1 MAEQIEIEI
10 VGFTSLKAQIR
21 EATLEFQ
28 KLQSSGTATGA
39 EIDKAAAKVGAL
51 KDEFADATETAKS
64 LGTAA
69 GKFGAV
75 TKSLSVVAG
84 GFTAIQGAIGLAG
97 GDAKEF
103 EKTMQ
108 RVQSAM
114 ALSTGLA
121 QLAEMGD
128 SFTNLKKV
136 AVGAFNSIKVAI
148 GSSGVGLLV
157 IGLGAAITALAMN
170 WDELT
175 GAIDEE
181 TQAQIEANKV
191 MIAGTA
197 SVSKQILSIKY
208 YQSIVNDTTRSE
220 KERIL
225 AMKELQ
231 RLVPSLTN
239 NDINGAN
246 ALAAVNAEIEAY
258 INNATLKA
266 QIDALIAKKA
276 ENLNKQAEINAQ
288 TTEEATKGFING
300 VKAYLM
306 ASETYDEAFQKEMM
320 AIDSKAEATAG
331 LVKENNALDVQLKN
345 LTGSYLKTASA
356 ANKYAD
362 SAAGAGK
369 EVNKEIEAE
378 QNKLIV
384 LATMAALH
392 KETLAEQV
400 EAADKAFAVKV
411 EGLKKQ
417 GFTEVQIAEL
427 RDAELEKVRTDFYA
441 KEKEA
446 RDKANKEADEANK
459 KAAEDFIKRQEEKYG
474 KALKK
479 TSTFYQRE
487 QTDLN
492 NSTLKGREFQRA
504 QEQLNL
510 DRLKRER
517 RDAVQFKKDTSEI
530 DLQISSQTRN
540 TALADA
546 DFEKQ
551 QRQKTFDYTI
561 ASASQLIDSLKQ
573 LQDAQM
579 SAELAAVG
587 DNQEAQERI
596 REEYF
601 EKDKNFQYA
610 KASMAAIQGGIQAFT
625 QGMELGG
632 PPLAALFLAL
642 SLAATSVQ
650 LSAISKTKYVAPTA
664 SRPEAKA
671 TPSTYAEGGL
681 ILGPSHDL
689 GGVKTTMGELEGGE
703 FVMNRRTTAN
713 FLPLLAS
720 INSLGNTP
728 GPQVASS
735 QQTPIIKTY
744 VVATDMTSQQEA
756 NSRLNAL
763 ARL

>member
-1 MAEQIEIEI
+1 MAEDNIDIE
-10 VGFTSLKAQIR
+10 VTGFQTLRAQIK
-21 EATLEFQ
+21 EATIEMQ
-28 KLQSSGTATGA
+28 KLAAAGKEGT
-39 EIDKAAAKVGAL
+39 EEYVRAAAKIGAL
-51 KDEFADATETAKS
+51 KDELGDAADTAAA
-64 LGTAA
+64 LGTVA

-75 TKSLSVVAG
+75 TRSLSVVAG

-121 QLAEMGD
+121 QLSEMGD

-191 MIAGTA
+191 MLAGTA

-220 KERIL
+220 KERIV

-231 RLVPSLTN
+231 RLVPSLTD
-239 NDINGAN
+239 NDIKGAN

-266 QIDALIAKKA
+266 QIDALVAKKA
-276 ENLNKQAEINAQ
+276 ENLNKIEEVNAQ
-288 TTEEATKGFING
+288 TTEEATSGIING
-300 VKAYLM
+300 IKAYLM

-331 LVKENNALDVQLKN
+331 LVKQNTALDVQLKN
-345 LTGSYLKTASA
+345 LTGSYLKTATV

-362 SAAGAGK
+362 SATAAGKATKETVKEAEKMVEDGLDLLPLTQKAAAEQAKLALAALDERIKAEKGASDARRKLLESGTEDESALLGIKQKNAIEALNEAYIEEQTAAAGNAEALLAIDEKYADLGIILDQEYQKKYEDLDAAEQTKAEEKAQKDKEGKDKIAEEDLQREKDTKQAIYEFTMQSAGA
-369 EVNKEIEAE
+369 
-378 QNKLIV
+378 
-384 LATMAALH
+384 
-392 KETLAEQV
+392 
-400 EAADKAFAVKV
+400 
-411 EGLKKQ
+411 
-417 GFTEVQIAEL
+417 
-427 RDAELEKVRTDFYA
+427 
-441 KEKEA
+441 
-446 RDKANKEADEANK
+446 
-459 KAAEDFIKRQEEKYG
+459 
-474 KALKK
+474 
-479 TSTFYQRE
+479 
-487 QTDLN
+487 
-492 NSTLKGREFQRA
+492 
-504 QEQLNL
+504 
-510 DRLKRER
+510 
-517 RDAVQFKKDTSEI
+517 
-530 DLQISSQTRN
+530 
-540 TALADA
+540 
-546 DFEKQ
+546 
-551 QRQKTFDYTI
+551 
-561 ASASQLIDSLKQ
+561 LIDSLKQ

-587 DNQEAQERI
+587 DNKEAQERI

-681 ILGPSHDL
+681 LLGPSHDL
-689 GGVKTTMGELEGGE
+689 GGIRTTMGELEGGE
-703 FVMNRRTTAN
+703 FVMNRRSTAN
-713 FLPLLAS
+713 FLPLLNQ
-720 INSLGNTP
+720 INALGNTP

>member
-1 MAEQIEIEI
+1 MAEDNIDIE
-10 VGFTSLKAQIR
+10 VTGFQTLRAQIK
-21 EATLEFQ
+21 EATIEMQ
-28 KLQSSGTATGA
+28 KLAAAGKEGT
-39 EIDKAAAKVGAL
+39 EEYVRAAAKIGAL
-51 KDEFADATETAKS
+51 KDELGDAADTAAA
-64 LGTAA
+64 LGTVA

-75 TKSLSVVAG
+75 TRSLSVVAG

-121 QLAEMGD
+121 QLSEMGD

-191 MIAGTA
+191 MLAGTA

-220 KERIL
+220 KERIV

-231 RLVPSLTN
+231 RLVPSLTD
-239 NDINGAN
+239 NDIKGAN

-266 QIDALIAKKA
+266 QIDALVAKKA
-276 ENLNKQAEINAQ
+276 ENLNKIEEVNAQ
-288 TTEEATKGFING
+288 TTEEATSGIING
-300 VKAYLM
+300 IKAYLM

-331 LVKENNALDVQLKN
+331 LVKQNTALDVQLKN
-345 LTGSYLKTASA
+345 LTGSYLKTATV

-362 SAAGAGK
+362 SATAAGKATKETVKEAEKMVEDGLDLLPLTQKAADEQAKLALAALDERIKAEKGASDARRKLLESGTEDESALLGIKQKNAIEALNEAYIEEQTAAAGNAEALLAIDEKYADLGIILDQEYQKKYEDLDAAEQTKAEEKAQKDKEGKDKIAEEDLQREKDTKQAIYEFTMQSAGA
-369 EVNKEIEAE
+369 
-378 QNKLIV
+378 
-384 LATMAALH
+384 
-392 KETLAEQV
+392 
-400 EAADKAFAVKV
+400 
-411 EGLKKQ
+411 
-417 GFTEVQIAEL
+417 
-427 RDAELEKVRTDFYA
+427 
-441 KEKEA
+441 
-446 RDKANKEADEANK
+446 
-459 KAAEDFIKRQEEKYG
+459 
-474 KALKK
+474 
-479 TSTFYQRE
+479 
-487 QTDLN
+487 
-492 NSTLKGREFQRA
+492 
-504 QEQLNL
+504 
-510 DRLKRER
+510 
-517 RDAVQFKKDTSEI
+517 
-530 DLQISSQTRN
+530 
-540 TALADA
+540 
-546 DFEKQ
+546 
-551 QRQKTFDYTI
+551 
-561 ASASQLIDSLKQ
+561 LIDSLKQ

-587 DNQEAQERI
+587 DNKEAQERI

-681 ILGPSHDL
+681 LLGPSHDL
-689 GGVKTTMGELEGGE
+689 GGIRTTMGELEGGE
-703 FVMNRRTTAN
+703 FVMNRRATAN
-713 FLPLLAS
+713 FLPLLNQ
-720 INSLGNTP
+720 INALGNTP

>member
-1 MAEQIEIEI
+1 MAEDNIDIE
-10 VGFTSLKAQIR
+10 VTGFQTLRAQIK
-21 EATLEFQ
+21 EATIEMQ
-28 KLQSSGTATGA
+28 KLAAAGKEGT
-39 EIDKAAAKVGAL
+39 EEYVRAAAKIGAL
-51 KDEFADATETAKS
+51 KDELGDAADTAAA
-64 LGTAA
+64 LGTVA

-75 TKSLSVVAG
+75 TRSLSVVAG

-121 QLAEMGD
+121 QLSEMGD

-191 MIAGTA
+191 MLAGTA

-220 KERIL
+220 KERIV

-231 RLVPSLTN
+231 RLVPSLTD
-239 NDINGAN
+239 NDIKGAN

-266 QIDALIAKKA
+266 QIDALVAKKA
-276 ENLNKQAEINAQ
+276 ENLNKIEEVNAQ
-288 TTEEATKGFING
+288 TTEEATSGIING
-300 VKAYLM
+300 IKAYLM

-331 LVKENNALDVQLKN
+331 LVKQNTALDVQLKN
-345 LTGSYLKTASA
+345 LTGSYLKTATV

-362 SAAGAGK
+362 SATAAGKATKETVKEAEKMVEDGLDLLPLTQKAAAEQAKLALAALDERIKAEKGASDARRKLLESGTEDESALLGIKQKNAIEALNEAYIEEQTAAAGNAEALLAIDEKYADLGIILDQEYQKKYEDLDAAEQTKAEEKAQKDKEGKDKIAEEDLQREKDTKQAIYEFTMQSAGA
-369 EVNKEIEAE
+369 
-378 QNKLIV
+378 
-384 LATMAALH
+384 
-392 KETLAEQV
+392 
-400 EAADKAFAVKV
+400 
-411 EGLKKQ
+411 
-417 GFTEVQIAEL
+417 
-427 RDAELEKVRTDFYA
+427 
-441 KEKEA
+441 
-446 RDKANKEADEANK
+446 
-459 KAAEDFIKRQEEKYG
+459 
-474 KALKK
+474 
-479 TSTFYQRE
+479 
-487 QTDLN
+487 
-492 NSTLKGREFQRA
+492 
-504 QEQLNL
+504 
-510 DRLKRER
+510 
-517 RDAVQFKKDTSEI
+517 
-530 DLQISSQTRN
+530 
-540 TALADA
+540 
-546 DFEKQ
+546 
-551 QRQKTFDYTI
+551 
-561 ASASQLIDSLKQ
+561 LIDSLKQ

-587 DNQEAQERI
+587 DNKEAQERI

-681 ILGPSHDL
+681 LLGPSHDL
-689 GGVKTTMGELEGGE
+689 GGIRTTMGELEGGE
-703 FVMNRRTTAN
+703 FVMNRRATAN
-713 FLPLLAS
+713 FLPLLNQ
-720 INSLGNTP
+720 INALGNTP

>member
-1 MAEQIEIEI
+1 MAEDNIDIE
-10 VGFTSLKAQIR
+10 VTGFQTLRAQIK
-21 EATLEFQ
+21 EATIEMQ
-28 KLQSSGTATGA
+28 KLAAAGKEGT
-39 EIDKAAAKVGAL
+39 EEYVRAAAKIGAL
-51 KDEFADATETAKS
+51 KDELGDAADTAAA
-64 LGTAA
+64 LGTVA

-75 TKSLSVVAG
+75 TRSLSVVAG

-121 QLAEMGD
+121 QLSEMGD

-191 MIAGTA
+191 MLAGTA

-220 KERIL
+220 KERIV

-231 RLVPSLTN
+231 RLVPSLTD
-239 NDINGAN
+239 NDIKGAN

-266 QIDALIAKKA
+266 QIDALVAKKA
-276 ENLNKQAEINAQ
+276 ENLNKIEEVNAQ
-288 TTEEATKGFING
+288 TTEEATSGIING
-300 VKAYLM
+300 IKAYLM

-331 LVKENNALDVQLKN
+331 LVKQNTALDVQLKN
-345 LTGSYLKTASA
+345 LTGSYLKTATV

-362 SAAGAGK
+362 SATAAGKATKETVKEAEKMVEDGLDLLPLTQKAADEQAKLALAALDERIKAEKGASDARRKLLESGTEDESALLGIKQKNAIEALNEAYIEEQTAAAGNAEALLAIDEKYADLGIILDQEYQKKYEDLDAAEQTKAEEKAQKDKEGKDKIAEEDLQREKDTKQAIYEFTMQSAGA
-369 EVNKEIEAE
+369 
-378 QNKLIV
+378 
-384 LATMAALH
+384 
-392 KETLAEQV
+392 
-400 EAADKAFAVKV
+400 
-411 EGLKKQ
+411 
-417 GFTEVQIAEL
+417 
-427 RDAELEKVRTDFYA
+427 
-441 KEKEA
+441 
-446 RDKANKEADEANK
+446 
-459 KAAEDFIKRQEEKYG
+459 
-474 KALKK
+474 
-479 TSTFYQRE
+479 
-487 QTDLN
+487 
-492 NSTLKGREFQRA
+492 
-504 QEQLNL
+504 
-510 DRLKRER
+510 
-517 RDAVQFKKDTSEI
+517 
-530 DLQISSQTRN
+530 
-540 TALADA
+540 
-546 DFEKQ
+546 
-551 QRQKTFDYTI
+551 
-561 ASASQLIDSLKQ
+561 LIDSLKQ

-587 DNQEAQERI
+587 DNKEAQERI

-681 ILGPSHDL
+681 LLGPSHDL
-689 GGVKTTMGELEGGE
+689 GGIRTTMGELEGGE
-703 FVMNRRTTAN
+703 FVMNRRSTAN
-713 FLPLLAS
+713 FLPLLNQ
-720 INSLGNTP
+720 INALGNTP